1 MFQIL
6 DKLGIEDIEGL
17 IRDESQYFLVI
28 LVILLI

>member
-6 DKLGIEDIEGL
+6 DKLGIEDIESL